1 MSDPSNGGG
10 RRRKRMLS
18 AQEKYQ
24 IWVCHERSKEVGVK
38 IGLFDAV
45 LHRRWRGRPGGLVVL
60 RGRPAGG
67 GRKPP
72 QAAAVKSRGGERLR
86 KRRAVERVRCG
97 PRRRAQA
104 IH

>member
-1 MSDPSNGGG
+1 MSDHGNGGG

-45 LHRRWRGRPGGLVVL
+45 LHRRWRGQPL
-60 RGRPAGG
+60 AGG
-67 GRKPP
+67 PP
-72 QAAAVKSRGGERLR
+72 RSPCRERPQT
-86 KRRAVERVRCG
+86 APSCCG
-97 PRRRAQA
+97 QEPWR
-104 IH
+104 